1 MIDFTVN
8 EPFLLSITVAVL
20 SLFVYIFILQ
30 ILTLDG
36 EFH

>member
-8 EPFLLSITVAVL
+8 EPFIPYPLLLLS
-20 SLFVYIFILQ
+20 FPFRIFILQ
-30 ILTLDG
+30 ILTVDG